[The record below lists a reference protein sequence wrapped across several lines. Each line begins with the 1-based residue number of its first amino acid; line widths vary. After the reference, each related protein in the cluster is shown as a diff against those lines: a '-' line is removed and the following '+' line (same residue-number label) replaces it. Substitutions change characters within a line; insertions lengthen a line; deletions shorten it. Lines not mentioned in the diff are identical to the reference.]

1 MTHSH
6 TLSAIEASAPISLS
20 ELMERAALQTRVD
33 RKYLVPRRGL
43 ESVLN
48 GLEPQTRVL
57 EIDGVRGFEYES
69 VYFDTPD
76 LTSYLSAAHKRR
88 KRFKI
93 RTRSY
98 LDSRQCYLEVKTRG
112 GRSLTVKDRLSYDP
126 DDADTLT
133 AEGRQYTDGVLADAG
148 IVGAQNTRLGPTL
161 TTQYQRSTLYVPSS
175 DSRAT
180 VDVGLTFSLDEGAT
194 LSLPHLA
201 IVETKSGST
210 PSAVDRLLWANGHRP
225 ASFSKYA
232 TGLAALR
239 PELPSNKW
247 ARILR
252 TSFSATVGPNS
263 SFCTPKLSDPS

>member
-1 MTHSH
+1 MTLFR
-6 TLSAIEASAPISLS
+6 TVSALEARQPISLS

-33 RKYLVPRRGL
+33 RKYLIPRSGL
-43 ESVLN
+43 DGVLD

-57 EIDGVRGFEYES
+57 EIDGVRGFSYES
-69 VYFDTPD
+69 VYFDTPE

-98 LDSRQCYLEVKTRG
+98 LDTRQCYLEVKTRG
-112 GRSLTVKDRLSYDP
+112 GRSLTVKDRLNYDL
-126 DDADTLT
+126 DDRDTLT
-133 AEGRQYTDGVLADAG
+133 AEGREYTDGVLADAG
-148 IVGAQNTRLGPTL
+148 IVGTHHVNLRPTL
-161 TTQYQRSTLYVPSS
+161 TTHYQRSTLYVPSS
-175 DSRAT
+175 NSRAT
-180 VDVGLTFSLDEGAT
+180 VDVGLSFSLDEGIT

-232 TGLAALR
+232 TGLAAVR

-252 TSFSATVGPNS
+252 TSFR
-263 SFCTPKLSDPS
+263 DPAGLHP